1 MEDCLWARAHSTGSW
16 QSHWSG
22 NSVLQQRM
30 HRVQQKG
37 IQEQQVSGE
46 EDSAP
51 SPAPTHTH
59 LPVAGPSNRHAVSLQ
74 DVHLGKR
81 KALDVESMDFSPPC
95 KRPHTRSKPS
105 VQSSDKHSQT
115 GPADPKPSDQPSSRP
130 FAGVPTTSAQTA
142 TRNLPPLCSPPK
154 SSTPIPLPPIPLPL
168 PTSTSRS
175 PLVPLLPPAVIR
187 QSPAKSRYN
196 STNDQSGLRPH
207 QPTTRSL
214 RQWTRIS
221 AELVDIDLNL
231 EFSGDEQEGQEVNP
245 VVSGSRRN
253 GNQSMDGDED
263 SDKTEPDTDTD
274 QDENETNDGS
284 EADDSQ
290 VGMDTEDYAMPWRR
304 CLPAIPSPPSAKHFG
319 GPIQQRTKGQ
329 VLAPASQST
338 GTSNSQ
344 ASAEQPQRGLRH
356 QPEAGPSQRVDSGA
370 RSAESTGPLPRKE
383 REIDSDTSCVPDS
396 QDDISLL
403 GPPSH
408 LNCNPSP
415 SLPSS
420 VPESSLPL
428 PDQHSKLEVK
438 PLSQPSQPSQL
449 TDPDF
454 IPGNASFDEYNDPL
468 EFTIGVESQ
477 PEVSLELK
485 DEVDRLGRVV
495 HYEDTGYA
503 LRDREGM
510 RRSESGASTGT
521 DTTTLVGDYFEAKEE
536 EIKKEMEG
544 PQESQLTWSEESQC
558 RPLQPLSS
566 ESKGPHPSA
575 APVPIQLGLSR
586 STSTKLQHLRSRPK
600 ALSSV
605 HEERGKR
612 LVIAVLDLIAHWLQV
627 KDVQLIHD
635 IWGGLPLRERTFD
648 RVLGVC
654 LQCDVTAVQRAQRHP
669 SRRRRH
675 IESSEEEDAG
685 GEGERSTGVTTLRQ
699 RYMIAPDPKR
709 RFPYPKGVNPGHE
722 WAKVICR
729 MLGAMYGFKAHY
741 VHQLWT
747 EARGDIC
754 EVERQL
760 EGRKTGWL
768 DLRGLGLGDIPR
780 PWI

>member
-1 MEDCLWARAHSTGSW
+1 MEDCLWARAHSAGSW
-16 QSHWSG
+16 QSHWCG

-30 HRVQQKG
+30 HRAQQKG

-46 EDSAP
+46 EDPAP
-51 SPAPTHTH
+51 SPAPAHTH
-59 LPVAGPSNRHAVSLQ
+59 LPVAGPSNPHAVSLQ

-81 KALDVESMDFSPPC
+81 KARDVESMDSLPPC
-95 KRPHTRSKPS
+95 KRPHTSRTRSKPS
-105 VQSSDKHSQT
+105 VQSSDKHGQT
-115 GPADPKPSDQPSSRP
+115 GPAEPRPLAQPSSRP
-130 FAGVPTTSAQTA
+130 FARVSATSAQTV
-142 TRNLPPLCSPPK
+142 TRDLPPLTK
-154 SSTPIPLPPIPLPL
+154 SSTPIPLPSIPLPL

-175 PLVPLLPPAVIR
+175 PLVPLLPPAIIR
-187 QSPAKSRYN
+187 QSPAKPRYN
-196 STNDQSGLRPH
+196 STNDRSGLPPH
-207 QPTTRSL
+207 QSTTRSL
-214 RQWTRIS
+214 RQF
-221 AELVDIDLNL
+221 VNIDLNL
-231 EFSGDEQEGQEVNP
+231 EFSGDEQEEQEVRGEVNS
-245 VVSGSRRN
+245 VVSGSR
-253 GNQSMDGDED
+253 GNENLSMNGDED

-274 QDENETNDGS
+274 QDGNGTSDDS
-284 EADDSQ
+284 QADDSQ

-304 CLPAIPSPPSAKHFG
+304 CLPAIPSPPSDRHFS
-319 GPIQQRTKGQ
+319 GPIQQGTKGQ
-329 VLAPASQST
+329 VLVPASQST
-338 GTSNSQ
+338 GNSNSQ
-344 ASAEQPQRGLRH
+344 ASAEQPQRGLCH
-356 QPEAGPSQRVDSGA
+356 QPEAGPSQRVTSGT
-370 RSAESTGPLPRKE
+370 RSAQSTGPLPRKE
-383 REIDSDTSCVPDS
+383 QEIDPDTSCVSDS

-408 LNCNPSP
+408 LNCNPSS

-428 PDQHSKLEVK
+428 HSELEVK
-438 PLSQPSQPSQL
+438 PPSQPSQPSQL

-454 IPGNASFDEYNDPL
+454 VPGNASFDEYNDPL

-477 PEVSLELK
+477 PGVSLELK

-495 HYEDTGYA
+495 HYGDTGYV

-510 RRSESGASTGT
+510 RRSESGASAGT

-536 EIKKEMEG
+536 EIKKEMEE
-544 PQESQLTWSEESQC
+544 PQESQLTRTEESQC
-558 RPLQPLSS
+558 QPSQPLSS
-566 ESKGPHPSA
+566 ESKGSHSSV
-575 APVPIQLGLSR
+575 APVPIQPGLSR
-586 STSTKLQHLRSRPK
+586 STSTKLRHLRSRSK

-635 IWGGLPLRERTFD
+635 IWGGLPLHERTFD

-654 LQCDVTAVQRAQRHP
+654 LQCDVTAVQRARRHP

-685 GEGERSTGVTTLRQ
+685 GKGGRSTGVTTLRQ
-699 RYMIAPDPKR
+699 RYMIVPDPKR

-722 WAKVICR
+722 WTKVICR

-747 EARGDIC
+747 EAGGDIC